1 MSDLNKLLVKEIAEV
16 LGVDRRSISRWVR
29 DENLPKNSDGTF
41 DAGRC
46 VGWLLNRLEERLE
59 QQAEEGPETAESARW
74 LAAFRR
80 ERYKLSKLERRQR
93 EGQLMPLPEILEQ
106 WTGRVREVTS
116 GLEALSDRL
125 APLLA
130 GKDREDI
137 HAILKSEVRELRL
150 AYARDGKYCPEGG
163 ADGSKTP
170 S

>member
-1 MSDLNKLLVKEIAEV
+1 LSDLNKLLVKEIAEV

-59 QQAEEGPETAESARW
+59 QQAEEGPENAESARW

-93 EGQLMPLPEILEQ
+93 EGTLISWVEVVKE
-106 WTGRVREVTS
+106 WVARVVVVTS
-116 GLEALSDRL
+116 GLETFADRL

-130 GKDREDI
+130 GKGREEI
-137 HAILKSEVRELRL
+137 REVLRKEVRELRDQ
-150 AYARDGKYCPEGG
+150 YARNGRYTPEVEN
-163 ADGSKTP
+163 GSKT